1 MTVPF
6 TTPAAPAPAPAP
18 APSSAIDPAY
28 LQQLQCSRQWRGFLA
43 ALGAEF
49 ASALP
54 QQDLFMLM
62 ARVGMRFA
70 SAHPLAPS
78 QTVEGLQAA
87 MNQIWTAF
95 DWGVVGLR
103 QTQAGMEIWHR
114 FSPLTAAFGEERG
127 LWATGFL
134 QGAYQQ
140 WLEAAGGTGLRVDVM
155 APADLLGSVHL
166 RLVVA

>member
-1 MTVPF
+1 MTIPL
-6 TTPAAPAPAPAP
+6 TTPAAPA
-18 APSSAIDPAY
+18 SVIDPAY
-28 LQQLQCSRQWRGFLA
+28 LQHLQCSRQWRGFLA

-49 ASALP
+49 VSALP

-70 SAHPLAPS
+70 SGNPLAPS
-78 QTVEGLQAA
+78 QTVEGLQAS
-87 MNQIWTAF
+87 MNQIWAAF
-95 DWGVVGLR
+95 DWGVVELR
-103 QTQAGMEIWHR
+103 QTSAGMEIWHR

-127 LWATGFL
+127 PWVTGFL

-140 WLEAAGGTGLRVDVM
+140 WLEAAGGAGLRVDVM
-155 APADLLGSVHL
+155 AVADLLGSVHL